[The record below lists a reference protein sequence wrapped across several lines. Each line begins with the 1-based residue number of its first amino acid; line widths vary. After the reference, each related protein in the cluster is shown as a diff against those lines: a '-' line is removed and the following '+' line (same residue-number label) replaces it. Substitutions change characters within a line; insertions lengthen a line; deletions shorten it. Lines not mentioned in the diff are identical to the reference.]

1 MVETELLSLIQLDQ
15 AIAEADT
22 PGADRGKLI
31 SDIAYYPDMS
41 SFANFDPFS
50 TLYLTNVRRIY
61 EEMREGVYDV
71 NDEANTLEYSLTE
84 PSPYNSRHP
93 NLIGHHIG
101 SIVTVVRDIGK
112 SPPARVLDLGFG
124 AGDTSLM
131 LARCGFKVDAVDINQ
146 RFVELLKYWSDRL
159 HVKDRIN
166 VLALPF
172 DQIGSLDGSYDVILF
187 FESFHHSLDHAALVA
202 ELETK
207 LNDDGVIIFAGEPIY
222 DHFPIPWGLRHA
234 EGLAT
239 YCIRKFGWMELGFQ
253 TSYFL
258 ELLERNGLYAT
269 YRSYTDYPVAN
280 HYRAARISTGIPI
293 LDLCIR
299 DPYANG
305 WHKANGDMRW
315 TKGKA
320 GLPLAL
326 FARSALI
333 TIQLQN
339 HAPTTMVVTLKADTD
354 VLCHQSIGAGERAVV
369 DVRPSPTAEALW
381 IDAPAWSPKAIG
393 LSSDDRILGIAVC
406 AVSVAR

>member
-1 MVETELLSLIQLDQ
+1 MVANELLSLVQLDQ
-15 AIAEADT
+15 AIAEADV
-22 PGADRGKLI
+22 PGVDRGKLI

-41 SFANFDPFS
+41 SLADLDPFS
-50 TLYLTNVRRIY
+50 EPYLANVKRIY
-61 EEMREGVYDV
+61 EAMREGVYDV

-84 PSPYNSRHP
+84 PSPYSSRHP

-131 LARCGFKVDAVDINQ
+131 LARCGFDVDAVDVNQ
-146 RFVELLKYWSDRL
+146 RFVENLKYWSKRF
-159 HVKDRIN
+159 HVEDRIN
-166 VLALPF
+166 AVALPF
-172 DQIGSLDGSYDVILF
+172 DQISSLGGPYDAILF
-187 FESFHHSLDHAALVA
+187 FESFHHSLNHAALIA
-202 ELETK
+202 ELTTK
-207 LNDDGVIIFAGEPIY
+207 LHDDGVVIFAGEPIY

-258 ELLERNGLYAT
+258 ELLERHGLFAT
-269 YRSYTDYPVAN
+269 YRSYSDYPVAN

-299 DPYANG
+299 DPYAGG

-326 FARSALI
+326 FPRSAPI

-339 HAPTTMVVTLKADTD
+339 HAPTAMVVTLRADTD
-354 VLCHQSIGAGERAVV
+354 VLCRHSIDAGELAVV

-381 IDAPAWSPKAIG
+381 IDAPEWSPRSIG
-393 LSSDDRILGIAVC
+393 LRLDDRTLGIAVR
-406 AVSVAR
+406 AIGVGR